1 MQDMHHGAGA
11 FGYFPTYSLGAMYAC
26 QLFKVGMAYKFKQ
39 HIERPMFA
47 CHACN
52 SAACPF
58 LQAVQKD
65 LPDLDGEIAAG
76 NFEPLRKWLNVK
88 VHSKGSLYASGDELM
103 IAATGS
109 PLDPSVF
116 LQYLKEKYSSL
127 YRL

>member
-1 MQDMHHGAGA
+1 MQDMHHSAGA

-26 QLFKVGMAYKFKQ
+26 QLFKVEMAYNPSNKLKD
-39 HIERPMFA
+39 RDSA
-47 CHACN
+47 YHACISN
-52 SAACPF
+52 ACPF
-58 LQAVQKD
+58 LQAAQKD
-65 LPDLDGEIAAG
+65 LPDLDRDIAAG
-76 NFEPLRKWLNVK
+76 KFEPLRKWLNEK